1 MGVTKPD
8 DIQKGA
14 KLEFLGTATADSNT
28 TSLEVS
34 WTDTAHQM
42 YLVVGQELKVV
53 SLYAGLRFRLGDTN
67 GVDSG
72 SSDYSSIASQN
83 SAASST
89 TSEISRNESL
99 SGIGLATRGMR
110 STAAYGLNFTAWVAK
125 GDGTR
130 NNQVTGTSSYTEHTG
145 VLAGGHLV
153 GMRKTAITVDRVAVV
168 ATSGNMP
175 NGRLTVWGLR
185 YE

>member
-53 SLYAGLRFRLGDTN
+53 TLYAGLQLRLGDTS
-67 GVDSG
+67 GIDSG

-83 SAASST
+83 SASSST
-89 TSEISRNESL
+89 DSEVSRNESL
-99 SGIGLATRGMR
+99 SGIGLATRAMR
-110 STAAYGLNFTAWVAK
+110 STAAHGCNFTAWVMR

-130 NNQVTGTSSYTEHTG
+130 NNQVTGTQSYTEHTG

-153 GMRKTAITVDRVAVV
+153 GMRKTAITVSKVAVN

-175 NGRLTVWGLR
+175 NCRLTVWGLR